1 MERTVVETL
10 ERAAPDAQ
18 MNDIKALL
26 GRMMF
31 TGNAV
36 HKKVRDAHSS
46 SVLLLHMFCF
56 RTCWHL

>member
-1 MERTVVETL
+1 MWDQGGSVGGQAEALDLERTVVETL

-36 HKKVRDAHSS
+36 HKKACDHR
-46 SVLLLHMFCF
+46 
-56 RTCWHL
+56 